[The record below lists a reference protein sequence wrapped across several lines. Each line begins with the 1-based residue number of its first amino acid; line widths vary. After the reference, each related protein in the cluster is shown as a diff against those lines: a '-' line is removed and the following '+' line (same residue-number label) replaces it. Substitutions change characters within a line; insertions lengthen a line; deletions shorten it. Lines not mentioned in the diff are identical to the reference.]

1 MINFEWITLSYF
13 KFTFKKEKTF
23 TREPLEFGKKKKKE
37 KEIVTSNKRPETV
50 KANRRKIEEWIKT
63 LSISCQWNVFIHKQW
78 ILEPK
83 IGSKLIL
90 SISTG
95 YWKLWMDYSLSF
107 LAFLLSLTRNK
118 KNFNWVMLHYN
129 GSMAHYWHSY
139 PQSLRI
145 SHFSLQILMNAS
157 KLKSA
162 RSLKYINFLIYTLY
176 YVLEISQIEY

>member
-118 KNFNWVMLHYN
+118 RILIESYYITTEVWHIIGTVIPSRYAFHIFHYK
-129 GSMAHYWHSY
+129 
-139 PQSLRI
+139 
-145 SHFSLQILMNAS
+145 F
-157 KLKSA
+157 
-162 RSLKYINFLIYTLY
+162 
-176 YVLEISQIEY
+176 